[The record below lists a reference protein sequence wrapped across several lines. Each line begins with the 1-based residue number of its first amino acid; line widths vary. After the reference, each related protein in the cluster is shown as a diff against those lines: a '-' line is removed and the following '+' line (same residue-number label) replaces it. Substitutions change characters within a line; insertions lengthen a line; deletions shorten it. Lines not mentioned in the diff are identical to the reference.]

1 MKWTDEN
8 TTFLRANYSRMSN
21 AELGAKLGCSANAA
35 RIKANRLGL
44 HKPPVETMGLTKEAR
59 YILKCRAEGRC
70 PHCGK
75 PCAPYKQ
82 CEERREY
89 ERARAVDG
97 RARRWSLKPQKHTKT
112 PFGMIARVGHVTA
125 HRML

>member
-1 MKWTDEN
+1 MKWTQDAIE
-8 TTFLRANYSRMSN
+8 FLKANYAAMGN
-21 AELGAKLGCSANAA
+21 EAIGKKLGCSGNAA

-44 HKPPVETMGLTKEAR
+44 HKPPIETFGMSKEAR
-59 YILKCRAEGRC
+59 YAFRKKAEGCC

-82 CEERREY
+82 CEERREA
-89 ERARAVDG
+89 ARLRMTG
-97 RARRWSLKPQKHTKT
+97 KPRQETHRPRQQKMTFTGYLVK
-112 PFGMIARVGHVTA
+112 VGNVTA